1 MKAREIAMLEDFRG
15 HDPNPTVHERA
26 WMETNPYPAVF
37 RVAVLAAIAVLI
49 GLSATDYAAS
59 PDSRYPVSV
68 AARTAG

>member
-1 MKAREIAMLEDFRG
+1 MLEDFRG

-37 RVAVLAAIAVLI
+37 RVAVLAAVAVLV
-49 GLSATDYAAS
+49 GLASGGEAAN
-59 PDSRYPVSV
+59 PGSRSPVSV